1 MPDPGSLEAG
11 APPRFPFPR
20 PILPTLPP
28 LLSPRRLGLAVAALA
43 LALDQANKF
52 WLLHVFDVEARQPVR
67 LLPFLDVVLSWNHGV
82 SYNLLASQG
91 PLTRLA
97 LLVLQFSIIA
107 VICFWLWRTASR
119 LTGAALGLIIGGALG
134 NALDRLLRGA
144 VADFYFLHT
153 ELPVGPLAN
162 YVFNLADAAI
172 TLGVL
177 LLIVEGFAL
186 PAAAGEEAK

>member
-1 MPDPGSLEAG
+1 MRALQRLS
-11 APPRFPFPR
+11 
-20 PILPTLPP
+20 
-28 LLSPRRLGLAVAALA
+28 SPRRLGLAVAALA
-43 LALDQANKF
+43 LALDQANKY

-82 SYNLLASQG
+82 SYSLLASQG
-91 PLTRLA
+91 PLTRVALLA
-97 LLVLQFSIIA
+97 LQLSIIA

-119 LTGAALGLIIGGALG
+119 LTAAALGLIVGGALG

-177 LLIVEGFAL
+177 MLIVEGFAL
-186 PAAAGEEAK
+186 PSTAGEGAK

>member
-1 MPDPGSLEAG
+1 M
-11 APPRFPFPR
+11 
-20 PILPTLPP
+20 PTLPP